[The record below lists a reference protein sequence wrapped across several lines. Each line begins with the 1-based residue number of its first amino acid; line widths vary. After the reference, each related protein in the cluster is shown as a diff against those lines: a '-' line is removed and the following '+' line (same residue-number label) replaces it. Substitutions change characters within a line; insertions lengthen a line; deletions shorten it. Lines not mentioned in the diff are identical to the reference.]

1 MGNLLANATSVG
13 FGAQV
18 AITSKDA
25 TFDVTGLAD
34 GWFITVYYG
43 AAGAEPTDFVPIV
56 EPIDKKPPKELTIRN
71 NGPVNFSF
79 LATQGNVRAFLEG
92 GRSDVTVNMDILFAA

>member
-25 TFDVTGLAD
+25 TFNVTGLED
-34 GWFITVYYG
+34 GWFITMYFSATGEVL
-43 AAGAEPTDFVPIV
+43 DFVPIV
-56 EPIDKKPPKELTIRN
+56 EPQGLPPNTLRIKN
-71 NGPVNFSF
+71 NGVQNFAL
-79 LATQGNVRAFLEG
+79 LATQGNVRALLEG
-92 GRSDVTVNMDILFAA
+92 GRSTVTVNMDVLFAA